1 MRLIFSRDDGGWYW
15 ERRDWKRSQ
24 VFKSEAAARTALKAG
39 ECVWED

>member
-1 MRLIFSRDDGGWYW
+1 MRLIYSRDDGGYYW

-24 VFKSEAAARTALKAG
+24 VFKTEAEARRALAND

>member
-1 MRLIFSRDDGGWYW
+1 MRLIYSPDDGGYYW

-24 VFKSEAAARTALKAG
+24 VFKTEQAAREALAHD